1 MNNIYDEVGKYYD
14 VMQRDI
20 DYDQIIDLINCY
32 NPHQLPI
39 FDFGCGTGEVVT
51 RLAKKG
57 VSFFGYDISPT
68 MVDITNQK
76 LSSITDSR
84 VVVGDVNSLSKLE
97 QIYGCV
103 IMTTDTLNYIID
115 KDDITQ
121 LGYYFYNCLVTNG
134 YLIVDIQAP
143 RNLIDLDN
151 YHEVKVLSDDLSLDW
166 YSYRLSKIKP
176 LIRHQFKLYKDD
188 ELIAE
193 EEHTQAFHSINY
205 YRSKWFKYFKLEQ
218 TYKTPNRYYLVFKRR

>member
-1 MNNIYDEVGKYYD
+1 MNNIYDSIGKYYD

-20 DYDQIIDLINCY
+20 DYDQIVNLITYY
-32 NPHQLPI
+32 NKNKLPV

-57 VSFFGYDISPT
+57 VSVFGCDISPT

-76 LSSITDSR
+76 LSLITDSR
-84 VVVGDVNSLSKLE
+84 VVVNNINGLSQLE
-97 QIYGCV
+97 QTYGCV

-115 KDDITQ
+115 KDDIIQ
-121 LGYYFYNCLVTNG
+121 LGYQFYNCLVTDG

-143 RNLIDLDN
+143 RNINDLDN

-166 YSYRLSKIKP
+166 YSYRLSKVKP
-176 LIRHQFKLYKDD
+176 LICHHFKLYKYDK
-188 ELIAE
+188 LIAE
-193 EEHTQAFHSINY
+193 EMHTQVFHSINY

-218 TYKTPNRYYLVFKRR
+218 SYKTPNRYYLVFKRR